1 MVRAA
6 LPPDWRCARC
16 SQSSHDG
23 RVNASCSRNPTG
35 CSGLSEGRLTHPPR
49 PPAQC
54 QGPHV
59 AFRSGSSRQP
69 HGHRWAWH
77 AHPRVLADGGGGQH
91 SRSSAQRPPALLR
104 RGRGSSDPL
113 EAGTTLPRSCVCAAR
128 VLHRVH
134 GTSVRVTYEPSVVL
148 ALTFFNTIGKTD
160 FPYNTLCCCCCC
172 CCLIVSDTVYLACGD
187 VSGAAGAN
195 VRMT

>member
-6 LPPDWRCARC
+6 LPPDWRCARF

-59 AFRSGSSRQP
+59 AFRSGSSPQP

-91 SRSSAQRPPALLR
+91 SRSSAQRPSRALPKGPRLLGPPGSGNDLAAELR
-104 RGRGSSDPL
+104 LRGPRASPRPRHVRPCHLRAFRG
-113 EAGTTLPRSCVCAAR
+113 AC
-128 VLHRVH
+128 
-134 GTSVRVTYEPSVVL
+134 TYI
-148 ALTFFNTIGKTD
+148 F
-160 FPYNTLCCCCCC
+160 
-172 CCLIVSDTVYLACGD
+172 
-187 VSGAAGAN
+187 
-195 VRMT
+195 

>member
-6 LPPDWRCARC
+6 LPPDWRCARF

-59 AFRSGSSRQP
+59 AFRSGSSPSPTGTAGPGTHTLVSLPTAAAASTPGARLR
-69 HGHRWAWH
+69 GR
-77 AHPRVLADGGGGQH
+77 
-91 SRSSAQRPPALLR
+91 PALFR

-172 CCLIVSDTVYLACGD
+172 RCLIVSDAVYLACGD